1 MDRTA
6 AETRVG
12 RAAAPLKLPG
22 LTVSRIRLLTVL
34 VCLALWEGL
43 AHAGWFYKDVVPTS
57 VSVVTAFAREIA
69 GREFYRHCGITL
81 AEVSVGFIAGGLVG
95 VALGILFGARRF
107 LWRAAAPYINAIG
120 STPKIVF
127 LPILFLLFG
136 VGIESK
142 MAKGALSTFFP
153 VVVSTTA
160 GMLALSP
167 VWLRVGRSFHLTR
180 WQTVTKIYLPAMVR
194 PVVTGM
200 RLGLGVG
207 IIGVL
212 VAEIK
217 YSNGGLGYLAIQY
230 YTQFDIPRMYA
241 MLLIIFTLAVLANLA
256 MTRLTERFYW
266 DGGHTRTESAR

>member
-12 RAAAPLKLPG
+12 RPGAPLALPG
-22 LTVSRIRLLTVL
+22 LTVTRVRLLTVL
-34 VCLALWEGL
+34 VCLALWEVL
-43 AHAGWFYKDVVPTS
+43 ARAGWFYQGVIPTS
-57 VSVVTAFAREIA
+57 PSVAAAFIREIA
-69 GREFYRHCGITL
+69 RREFYWHCGITL
-81 AEVSVGFIAGGLVG
+81 AEVSVGFLAGGLVG

-142 MAKGALSTFFP
+142 MAKGALSAFFP

-160 GMLALSP
+160 GMLAINP

-180 WQTVTKIYLPAMVR
+180 WQTIAKIYLPAMVR

-200 RLGLGVG
+200 RLGLGWG
-207 IIGVL
+207 SS
-212 VAEIK
+212 ACWW
-217 YSNGGLGYLAIQY
+217 
-230 YTQFDIPRMYA
+230 PRSSTPTA
-241 MLLIIFTLAVLANLA
+241 AWATWPSSITPSSTSRGC
-256 MTRLTERFYW
+256 TRCWRSSSPWPSSPTW
-266 DGGHTRTESAR
+266 P